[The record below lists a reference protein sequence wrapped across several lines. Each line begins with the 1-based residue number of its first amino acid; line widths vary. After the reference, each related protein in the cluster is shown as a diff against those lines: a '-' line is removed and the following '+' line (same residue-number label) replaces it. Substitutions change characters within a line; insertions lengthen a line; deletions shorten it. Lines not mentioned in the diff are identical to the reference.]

1 MISCEILSYGI
12 MRLRIVS
19 MKKLPLADE
28 YNNFARI
35 GQPSVEQYLGKKIK
49 IKINRPIGS
58 KDPKHGFIYL
68 VNYGYAPGVMDRD
81 GKDYDAYLL
90 GVFEPV
96 KEYEGRLIAIVE
108 RYDGKE
114 EGVFVVAPTFY
125 NVDQV
130 RALVEFQERL
140 FKSYI
145 AYCYDKPYWPDTFS
159 PSLSEVQ
166 RAIKAAFEYGKY
178 STTATQTVLGK
189 GYGYCHALGCWLE
202 DNGIVGKANG
212 SRPRALK
219 VKTYEDAIKKLKG
232 VNG

>member
-1 MISCEILSYGI
+1 MT
-12 MRLRIVS
+12 
-19 MKKLPLADE
+19 DE
-28 YNNFARI
+28 YNNFVHI
-35 GQPSVEQYLGKKIK
+35 GPLSIESHLGRKVKIK
-49 IKINRPIGS
+49 IDHPMGS
-58 KDPKHGFIYL
+58 KHPKYGFIYP
-68 VNYGYAPGVMDRD
+68 VNYGHIPGIIGRD
-81 GKDYDAYLL
+81 GKDYNAYLL

-114 EGVFVVAPTFY
+114 EEILVIAPKFY
-125 NVDQV
+125 NDDQV

-145 AYCYDKPYWPDTFS
+145 AYYYEKPYWPDTFN
-159 PSLSEVQ
+159 PSSSEV
-166 RAIKAAFEYGKY
+166 RKALKAAFEYGKY
-178 STTATQTVLGK
+178 STTATQTLLRK

-219 VKTYEDAIKKLKG
+219 VKTYEEAIEKLKK
-232 VNG
+232 